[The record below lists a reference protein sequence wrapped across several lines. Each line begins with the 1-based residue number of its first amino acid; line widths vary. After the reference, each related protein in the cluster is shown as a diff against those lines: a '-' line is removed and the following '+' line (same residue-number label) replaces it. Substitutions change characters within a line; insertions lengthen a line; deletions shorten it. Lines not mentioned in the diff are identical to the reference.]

1 MGKIIRSYIVRDDA
15 YFEDTEENLELAK
28 RGEIENIIIDDYY
41 LEDNSWMDLGDVFI
55 EDDNGEELFTKDVNV
70 LVTDTEGNELFRT

>member
-28 RGEIENIIIDDYY
+28 RGEIENIIIDDCY
-41 LEDNSWMDLGDVFI
+41 LEDNSWMGLGDVFI